1 MGIVLALVS
10 ALGYGTSDVF
20 GGLASR
26 RISPVRVALIGQVAG
41 FCAAAVALLV
51 LASASPAEADLIW
64 GAFSGVGTGLA
75 MVFLFRGLS
84 RGAMSVVVPVSAVG
98 GVALPVLVTAAF
110 LGERPPGLAWV
121 GVLIALPALWFIS
134 GGSEQSG
141 TTSRAAV
148 YDGLGASGGIA
159 LQYLCLAQT
168 DPSAGLWPILT
179 GRVAAIAAVLVAAVT
194 FMRHRSPPTTATP
207 VSTPTSAST
216 ARETS
221 GPFAFS
227 VAAGVLAAA
236 ALTAYLYA
244 LRSEFVTVT
253 VVLASLYPVVPV
265 IIGLA
270 FLGERLRTSQALGLA
285 GALAAT
291 VLIVVA

>member
-1 MGIVLALVS
+1 MGAALALTS
-10 ALGYGTSDVF
+10 ALGYGISDVL

-41 FCAAAVALLV
+41 LCVAALALLAQASSAATGSD
-51 LASASPAEADLIW
+51 LAW
-64 GAFSGVGTGLA
+64 GAASGIGTGMA

-98 GVALPVLVTAAF
+98 GVALPVLVSAAF
-110 LGERPPGLAWV
+110 LGERPPGLTWL

-134 GGSEQSG
+134 GGSDQSG

-159 LQYLCLAQT
+159 LQYLCLAQA
-168 DPSAGLWPILT
+168 DASAGLWPILS
-179 GRVAAIAAVLVAAVT
+179 GRAAAIVAVLVAAVT
-194 FMRHRSPPTTATP
+194 FMRNPTPRTAGAKSPTAFT
-207 VSTPTSAST
+207 
-216 ARETS
+216 
-221 GPFAFS
+221 FS
-227 VAAGVLAAA
+227 VAAGVLAAG

-253 VVLASLYPVVPV
+253 VVLACLYPVVPV

-291 VLIVVA
+291 TLIVVA

>member
-1 MGIVLALVS
+1 MGIVLALLS
-10 ALGYGTSDVF
+10 ALGYGISDVF

-26 RISPVRVALIGQVAG
+26 RISPVRVALLGQVAG

-51 LASASPAEADLIW
+51 LASASPAAADLVW

-159 LQYLCLAQT
+159 VQYLCLAQADT
-168 DPSAGLWPILT
+168 SAGLWPILT
-179 GRVAAIAAVLVAAVT
+179 GRAAAIAAVLVAAVT
-194 FMRHRSPPTTATP
+194 FMRRRGPR
-207 VSTPTSAST
+207 TPTAPVPT
-216 ARETS
+216 AQGTS
-221 GPFAFS
+221 RPVAFS
-227 VAAGVLAAA
+227 VVAGVLAAA